1 MSIDPRDYAVD
12 YAQRMLTDTLQSK
25 DEGGAFQAA
34 INNFLYL
41 LIFAIP
47 VFGLND
53 FISSGAYVSWR
64 DFVSKEMI
72 SLYLRNRNYYKMYLR
87 SQESGK
93 LDTDE
98 IDNPD
103 QRICVDIATFCRSFI
118 DLFMLFFNSFVKMV
132 SFVAILWTIEP
143 WLVVFLGNRLHTL
156 MVTHLGLKDG
166 TVFHLTL
173 EETRIKNQDSS
184 IVCCILSSLSLVISQ
199 FDSIS
204 FLLGAGNRIYQFDRE
219 LQRIE
224 NDYRFNDGPNQDHVT
239 EESTREGTLH
249 RRFAADRSQK
259 KDGGGQTQTDRIRF
273 VTSERVK
280 LIGVTVMAPSSLK
293 RTIILSDVNLELQGK
308 QRLLIVGRSGIGK
321 SSLLR
326 VICGLWNHGRGTV
339 ERPELGDML
348 FLPQKPYT
356 PIGSLRQQLLY
367 PREDKNEEHY
377 DDQVLEKVLERVG
390 LSQLVTRHGLRTQ
403 DLDFSKILSVGE
415 QQRLAIG
422 RVLVIKP
429 SVVVMDE
436 ATSAMDIANEKNV
449 YEIIGSLRDGETSI
463 ISVGHRKT
471 LVQFHTHVL
480 DLDRHEKGGE
490 ALRTMEDY
498 LKEHPMQQ

>member
-1 MSIDPRDYAVD
+1 TMELQRTKRGSKSILNLFQNSYSYLTWLIPVLVLYPRFFQGKMEY
-12 YAQRMLTDTLQSK
+12 
-25 DEGGAFQAA
+25 GAIFQA
-34 INNFLYL
+34 
-41 LIFAIP
+41 
-47 VFGLND
+47 
-53 FISSGAYVSWR
+53 
-64 DFVSKEMI
+64 
-72 SLYLRNRNYYKMYLR
+72 
-87 SQESGK
+87 Q
-93 LDTDE
+93 
-98 IDNPD
+98 
-103 QRICVDIATFCRSFI
+103 IA
-118 DLFMLFFNSFVKMV
+118 FN
-132 SFVAILWTIEP
+132 T
-143 WLVVFLGNRLHTL
+143 
-156 MVTHLGLKDG
+156 
-166 TVFHLTL
+166 
-173 EETRIKNQDSS
+173 
-184 IVCCILSSLSLVISQ
+184 ILSSLSLVISQ

-239 EESTREGTLH
+239 EETTQEGTLH

-259 KDGGGQTQTDRIRF
+259 KDGGQTQTDRIRF
-273 VTSERVK
+273 VTSDRVK

-293 RTIILSDVNLELQGK
+293 RTIILSDVNLELQEK

-326 VICGLWNHGRGTV
+326 VLCGLWNHGRGTV

-348 FLPQKPYT
+348 FLPQKPYM

-436 ATSAMDIANEKNV
+436 ATSAMDVANEKNV